1 MVGVGAQHQGITRIT
16 GTGHRLER
24 LAQHALRLDLRL
36 RLHLHLHLHLHH
48 LGTARTT

>member
-1 MVGVGAQHQGITRIT
+1 MASI
-16 GTGHRLER
+16 GHRLER
-24 LAQHALRLDLRL
+24 LAQHAL